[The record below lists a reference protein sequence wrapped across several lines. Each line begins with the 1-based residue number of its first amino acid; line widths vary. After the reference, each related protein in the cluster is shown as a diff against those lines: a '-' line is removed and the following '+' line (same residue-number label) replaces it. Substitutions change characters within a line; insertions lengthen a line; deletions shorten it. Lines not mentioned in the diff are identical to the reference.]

1 MFSRVAIAVS
11 LAVLVAP
18 RLVRGDDAPVWSG
31 NGIAAVAGGGLTG
44 FTEKAVR
51 DVVSSDVGGAWDLR
65 VTLGSR
71 RSLSL
76 DVSYLGTAANLR
88 GPTNEPSGVLEGTT
102 FEAAFRY
109 NFLAGET
116 WNPYAFV
123 GIGWQHYGIRGATFD
138 LMDAGMRSHD
148 NLVDAP
154 VGVGVAYHHHSGLL
168 LDVRATY
175 RATQYNHLVR
185 DTPTTY
191 AALNTWQLSAGI
203 GYEL

>member
-1 MFSRVAIAVS
+1 MFKRAAIFIG
-11 LAVLVAP
+11 LAVIATPDVAH
-18 RLVRGDDAPVWSG
+18 GEDAPVWKG
-31 NGIAAVAGGGLTG
+31 NGIAAVAGGGVTG
-44 FTEKAVR
+44 FTDKAVR

-71 RSLSL
+71 RAVAL
-76 DVSYLGTAANLR
+76 DVSYLGMGANVR
-88 GPTNEPSGVLEGTT
+88 GPGDAASGVLEGTT
-102 FEAAFRY
+102 FEAAARY

-116 WNPYAFV
+116 WRPYAFF

-148 NLVDAP
+148 NLLDLP
-154 VGVGVAYHHHSGLL
+154 VGAGLAYHHHSGLL

-175 RATQYNHLVR
+175 RTTEYNGLVR
-185 DTPTTY
+185 DTPTAY
-191 AALNTWQLSAGI
+191 AAMNTWQLSAGI